1 MPALPNRERQ
11 RRAQH
16 PGWPPRNDE
25 PLSWTEGYEYLCPE
39 CDTTYPGLQRHD
51 GQENGAH
58 SCIEQ
63 VPNCSFSPPG
73 CFGFSVCV
81 ANTSK
86 DEADYSRQL
95 EDQRITD
102 RSIALLRNAS
112 AAATRATFP
121 NFFVGVGL
129 HKPHVPWLVPR
140 EFMERLPPA
149 EQIPLAVNVHAPTG
163 MPPCAWHPPAD
174 VHGMGGQGFN
184 GTSPPLL
191 SRQYRRAYAASVSY
205 QDYNIGRILSALK
218 EVGAEDSTIVS
229 LMGDHVSS
237 TDLSA
242 ARAPAE
248 SLACLQG
255 WQLGDHATWAK
266 MVNFEIG
273 LHVPLIIR
281 APGL

>member
-1 MPALPNRERQ
+1 M
-11 RRAQH
+11 
-16 PGWPPRNDE
+16 
-25 PLSWTEGYEYLCPE
+25 
-39 CDTTYPGLQRHD
+39 
-51 GQENGAH
+51 
-58 SCIEQ
+58 
-63 VPNCSFSPPG
+63 
-73 CFGFSVCV
+73 
-81 ANTSK
+81 
-86 DEADYSRQL
+86 

-121 NFFVGVGL
+121 NFFLGVGL

-140 EFMERLPPA
+140 EFMDRLPPA
-149 EQIPLAVNVHAPTG
+149 EQIPLAANVHAPTG

-205 QDYNIGRILSALK
+205 QDYNIGRILAALK
-218 EVGAEDSTIVS
+218 EVGAEDSTVVS
-229 LMGDHVSS
+229 LMGDHASS
-237 TDLSA
+237 TDPTFPAPVLQP
-242 ARAPAE
+242 PAE

>member
-1 MPALPNRERQ
+1 MAHFQ
-11 RRAQH
+11 R
-16 PGWPPRNDE
+16 
-25 PLSWTEGYEYLCPE
+25 
-39 CDTTYPGLQRHD
+39 
-51 GQENGAH
+51 
-58 SCIEQ
+58 
-63 VPNCSFSPPG
+63 
-73 CFGFSVCV
+73 
-81 ANTSK
+81 
-86 DEADYSRQL
+86 
-95 EDQRITD
+95 
-102 RSIALLRNAS
+102 
-112 AAATRATFP
+112 
-121 NFFVGVGL
+121 
-129 HKPHVPWLVPR
+129 
-140 EFMERLPPA
+140 
-149 EQIPLAVNVHAPTG
+149 APG

-174 VHGMGGQGFN
+174 VHGMGGRGFN

-242 ARAPAE
+242 ARALAE